1 MFIIVIWLFSLF
13 VIYSICVQFKPFC
26 MSQPIYHHAAVFSFE
41 RQLFANKQC
50 RFRPHLEV
58 WNAQSLPPVPS
69 SDTCGRLCIYMW
81 MKTLRQSRY
90 PPKSLRH
97 RGLWL
102 VFVVCFIVFISIILN
117 VAHHS
122 LLSEYTKM
130 RCKDTNFLSYKHQ
143 NARKF
148 IHIYDSLTLKQ
159 AFFRIFGCKFNR
171 YQWYLPNFATIRPNS
186 TLNDISPQK
195 SFLFIV
201 PKSFS
206 SLTLFTIGLF
216 RTRPADIDTT
226 KVAQSHLS
234 YNQTS

>member
-1 MFIIVIWLFSLF
+1 METSKRTEPSACAIVWHLRKALYLYANED
-13 VIYSICVQFKPFC
+13 VTAKPI
-26 MSQPIYHHAAVFSFE
+26 P
-41 RQLFANKQC
+41 
-50 RFRPHLEV
+50 
-58 WNAQSLPPVPS
+58 
-69 SDTCGRLCIYMW
+69 
-81 MKTLRQSRY
+81 
-90 PPKSLRH
+90 PPKSLRLM
-97 RGLWL
+97 GLHP
-102 VFVVCFIVFISIILN
+102 VFVVYFIFFIYCFFNLD
-117 VAHHS
+117 HHPVT
-122 LLSEYTKM
+122 SEYITL

-171 YQWYLPNFATIRPNS
+171 YQWYLPNFATIQPNS

-216 RTRPADIDTT
+216 RIRPADIDTT

-234 YNQTS
+234 CNQTS

>member
-1 MFIIVIWLFSLF
+1 M
-13 VIYSICVQFKPFC
+13 YQFHIR
-26 MSQPIYHHAAVFSFE
+26 SRYT
-41 RQLFANKQC
+41 
-50 RFRPHLEV
+50 
-58 WNAQSLPPVPS
+58 NAQSLPPVPL
-69 SDTCGRLCIYMW
+69 SDTCGRLCIYIW

-90 PPKSLRH
+90 PPPKSLRL
-97 RGLWL
+97 RSLWL

-130 RCKDTNFLSYKHQ
+130 RCKDMNFLSYNQQ

-159 AFFRIFGCKFNR
+159 AFFRFFSYKINR
-171 YQWYLPNFATIRPNS
+171 NQWYLPNLATIQQNS

-201 PKSFS
+201 PQSFS
-206 SLTLFTIGLF
+206 SLTLFTIRLF
-216 RTRPADIDTT
+216 RIRPANIDAT
-226 KVAQSHLS
+226 KVALS
-234 YNQTS
+234 RLSCNQTS

>member
-1 MFIIVIWLFSLF
+1 
-13 VIYSICVQFKPFC
+13 
-26 MSQPIYHHAAVFSFE
+26 MSQGCCFKVFG
-41 RQLFANKQC
+41 Q
-50 RFRPHLEV
+50 P
-58 WNAQSLPPVPS
+58 
-69 SDTCGRLCIYMW
+69 
-81 MKTLRQSRY
+81 
-90 PPKSLRH
+90 PPKSLRL
-97 RGLWL
+97 RSLWL

-130 RCKDTNFLSYKHQ
+130 RCKDTNFLSFKHQ
-143 NARKF
+143 NTRKF

-159 AFFRIFGCKFNR
+159 AFFRFFGCKFNR
-171 YQWYLPNFATIRPNS
+171 YQWYLPNFATIQPNS
-186 TLNDISPQK
+186 TLNDITSQK

-216 RTRPADIDTT
+216 RIRPADIDAP
-226 KVAQSHLS
+226 KVAPLRFP

>member
-1 MFIIVIWLFSLF
+1 MPL
-13 VIYSICVQFKPFC
+13 
-26 MSQPIYHHAAVFSFE
+26 
-41 RQLFANKQC
+41 
-50 RFRPHLEV
+50 
-58 WNAQSLPPVPS
+58 
-69 SDTCGRLCIYMW
+69 SDTCGRFCIYIW

-90 PPKSLRH
+90 PSKSLRLKS
-97 RGLWL
+97 LWL

-143 NARKF
+143 NARNF

-216 RTRPADIDTT
+216 GIRPADIDTT

-234 YNQTS
+234 CNQTS

>member
-1 MFIIVIWLFSLF
+1 MYTRNEPSACAIIWHLRKALYLYVDED
-13 VIYSICVQFKPFC
+13 VTAKP
-26 MSQPIYHHAAVFSFE
+26 I
-41 RQLFANKQC
+41 
-50 RFRPHLEV
+50 
-58 WNAQSLPPVPS
+58 PS
-69 SDTCGRLCIYMW
+69 
-81 MKTLRQSRY
+81 
-90 PPKSLRH
+90 KSLKLRS
-97 RGLWL
+97 LWL

-143 NARKF
+143 NARNF

-216 RTRPADIDTT
+216 RIRPADIDTT

-234 YNQTS
+234 CNQTS

>member
-1 MFIIVIWLFSLF
+1 MDTSDICYSHFAVKG
-13 VIYSICVQFKPFC
+13 IYKQTKP
-26 MSQPIYHHAAVFSFE
+26 SAGALVWHLRKALYLYVNEDVTAKPI
-41 RQLFANKQC
+41 
-50 RFRPHLEV
+50 
-58 WNAQSLPPVPS
+58 PS
-69 SDTCGRLCIYMW
+69 
-81 MKTLRQSRY
+81 
-90 PPKSLRH
+90 KSLKLRS
-97 RGLWL
+97 LWL

-122 LLSEYTKM
+122 LSSEYTKM

-143 NARKF
+143 NAREI

-216 RTRPADIDTT
+216 RIRPTDIDAA
-226 KVAQSHLS
+226 KLIPLHHPCKP
-234 YNQTS
+234 TS

>member
-1 MFIIVIWLFSLF
+1 MPL
-13 VIYSICVQFKPFC
+13 
-26 MSQPIYHHAAVFSFE
+26 
-41 RQLFANKQC
+41 
-50 RFRPHLEV
+50 
-58 WNAQSLPPVPS
+58 
-69 SDTCGRLCIYMW
+69 SDTCGRLCIYIW

-90 PPKSLRH
+90 LPKSLRL
-97 RGLWL
+97 RSLWL

-122 LLSEYTKM
+122 LSSEYITL

-171 YQWYLPNFATIRPNS
+171 YQWYLPNFATIQPNS

-206 SLTLFTIGLF
+206 SLTLFTIRLF
-216 RTRPADIDTT
+216 RTRPADIDAA
-226 KVAQSHLS
+226 KVIPLHHPCKP
-234 YNQTS
+234 TS

>member
-1 MFIIVIWLFSLF
+1 
-13 VIYSICVQFKPFC
+13 
-26 MSQPIYHHAAVFSFE
+26 
-41 RQLFANKQC
+41 
-50 RFRPHLEV
+50 
-58 WNAQSLPPVPS
+58 
-69 SDTCGRLCIYMW
+69 MW

-90 PPKSLRH
+90 PPPKSLRL
-97 RGLWL
+97 RGLWS
-102 VFVVCFIVFISIILN
+102 VFVVCLIVFISIILN

-143 NARKF
+143 NARNF

-171 YQWYLPNFATIRPNS
+171 YQWYLPNFTTIQQNS

-206 SLTLFTIGLF
+206 SLTLFTIRLF
-216 RTRPADIDTT
+216 RIRPANIDSA
-226 KVAQSHLS
+226 KVMQIESRTCQACLS
-234 YNQTS
+234 NYAEMQLTLSKGSTSPLSMQANFVNASIHFAVRPRTSP